1 MAPVDSLPR
10 ETIESAA
17 ELRLPPAT
25 DRRLQ
30 HLMDINNEGMLTPDQ
45 REELASLVELS
56 QSISLLRAKALRALG
71 RSPSSLS
78 PPSRHGK

>member
-1 MAPVDSLPR
+1 MAPVDALPR

-30 HLMDINNEGMLTPDQ
+30 HLMDLNSDGQLTPDQ
-45 REELASLVELS
+45 REELTSLVELS

-71 RSPSSLS
+71 RSPS
-78 PPSRHGK
+78 

>member
-1 MAPVDSLPR
+1 MAPVDALPR

-30 HLMDINNEGMLTPDQ
+30 HLMDLNSDGQLTPDQ

-71 RSPSSLS
+71 RSPS
-78 PPSRHGK
+78 